1 MDDNIPYGFE
11 DPGLKTARQSKA
23 NATDMKD
30 KNFRDQFKNFPQTPQ
45 EAEAILWKLSQSE
58 KPIDY
63 EKFS

>member
-1 MDDNIPYGFE
+1 MDDNTPYGFE
-11 DPGLKTARQSKA
+11 DPGLKVKPQTKA
-23 NATDMKD
+23 NSTEIKQ
-30 KNFRDQFKNFPQTPQ
+30 KQFDEIFKGFPQTPQ